1 MEEWRNTGLG
11 HEGYSSAG
19 ALPRAPLSPRPC
31 LPAPSA
37 RRGWVKAGAGP
48 ARPVSSE
55 WLPLACSEG
64 LPGSPAESRSGPMLA
79 SRAQ

>member
-11 HEGYSSAG
+11 HEGYSRAG
-19 ALPRAPLSPRPC
+19 ALPRVPLSPPPS

-37 RRGWVKAGAGP
+37 RRGLVRAGGRP

-55 WLPLACSEG
+55 WLLLACSEG